1 MPIGKRINYWRRLV
15 GAYLLPGRSQLTF
28 WHGRPEVNL
37 EAEPGRL
44 GQCYMKFEGKADYP
58 GPYDTAGIPQLDY
71 HGSVGVQYNPI
82 AVAQYGLGNY
92 NLYSRNADPAR
103 KQKFLLAA
111 DWLVDNL
118 EVTPAGSHVW
128 NHHFDW
134 EYRDLLR
141 DPWYSALAQGQGMSL
156 LVRAHAETGDQRYA
170 AAAAEVFETF
180 CVSVDNGGVVYA
192 DEADGTWFEETI
204 VDPPTHILNGFMWAA
219 WGVYDYSLHTGDD
232 RAGKLWQDAVDT
244 LLTNLELF
252 DTGYWSLYE
261 QSGKRMSM
269 LASGFYHSLHIVQLR
284 VMHLLTGETAFL
296 ERAERWRGYSGSLVK
311 RWRAFAHKAIFKVL
325 YY

>member
-1 MPIGKRINYWRRLV
+1 MPPLR
-15 GAYLLPGRSQLTF
+15 
-28 WHGRPEVNL
+28 
-37 EAEPGRL
+37 
-44 GQCYMKFEGKADYP
+44 
-58 GPYDTAGIPQLDY
+58 
-71 HGSVGVQYNPI
+71 
-82 AVAQYGLGNY
+82 
-92 NLYSRNADPAR
+92 
-103 KQKFLLAA
+103 AA
-111 DWLVDNL
+111 K
-118 EVTPAGSHVW
+118 T
-128 NHHFDW
+128 
-134 EYRDLLR
+134 
-141 DPWYSALAQGQGMSL
+141 
-156 LVRAHAETGDQRYA
+156 
-170 AAAAEVFETF
+170 FETF
-180 CVSVDNGGVVYA
+180 CVSVDDGGVVYS
-192 DEADGTWFEETI
+192 DEAGGTWFEETI

-296 ERAERWRGYSGSLVK
+296 ERAERWAGYSGSLVK

>member
-92 NLYSRNADPAR
+92 NLYLRSADPTR
-103 KQKFLLAA
+103 KQKFLTAA

-118 EVTPAGSHVW
+118 EVTPAGTHVW

-134 EYRDLLR
+134 EYRDLLL

-170 AAAAEVFETF
+170 TTA
-180 CVSVDNGGVVYA
+180 CG
-192 DEADGTWFEETI
+192 
-204 VDPPTHILNGFMWAA
+204 
-219 WGVYDYSLHTGDD
+219 
-232 RAGKLWQDAVDT
+232 Q
-244 LLTNLELF
+244 NL
-252 DTGYWSLYE
+252 
-261 QSGKRMSM
+261 
-269 LASGFYHSLHIVQLR
+269 
-284 VMHLLTGETAFL
+284 
-296 ERAERWRGYSGSLVK
+296 
-311 RWRAFAHKAIFKVL
+311 
-325 YY
+325 